1 MRGNITRRGRDS
13 WRLRFDVGVDAR
25 GKRKVQSVTVRSTK
39 RQAQAKLT
47 EFLAAIDKGVYVSP
61 SKISVIEH
69 VRARLSQWA
78 ASGAINDKTAERYD
92 ELIENQIAPFPIG
105 AKMMQ
110 RLRPID
116 VEAWHTELRTVGRK
130 DGKGGVSSRTIGHA
144 HRILSKALKEAVK
157 FDLAVRNA
165 AGRDG
170 QRAPKVDAQE
180 VEIVP
185 ADKIGDIVTR
195 LRGRAIYPR
204 VIVALF
210 TGMRRG
216 EIVALRW
223 RNVDLS
229 AKVIA
234 VRESIEETKQHGPR
248 FKATKTRSGLRDISL
263 PDIVVEVLTE
273 HRRQQLEQRMAMG
286 LGKPPADALVF
297 PSLPDGGPQYPRNL
311 SGEWKEACA
320 VVGIDPPVTFHA
332 LRHSHASQLIA
343 AGVDVVTVS
352 KRLGHASA
360 QITLQVY
367 AHLWNKGDDQAT
379 AVINAAIG
387 ALNVTRS

>member
-1 MRGNITRRGRDS
+1 
-13 WRLRFDVGVDAR
+13 L
-25 GKRKVQSVTVRSTK
+25 
-39 RQAQAKLT
+39 AQW
-47 EFLAAIDKGVYVSP
+47 E
-61 SKISVIEH
+61 
-69 VRARLSQWA
+69 
-78 ASGAINDKTAERYD
+78 ASGAINDKTAERYR

-105 AKMMQ
+105 AKMLQ
-110 RLRPID
+110 RLKPID
-116 VEAWHTELRTVGRK
+116 VEAWHTELRAEGRK

-157 FDLAVRNA
+157 FDLTVRNA

-180 VEIVP
+180 VDIVP
-185 ADKIGDIVTR
+185 AGKIADIVNK
-195 LRGRAIYPR
+195 LRGRAIFPK
-204 VIVALF
+204 VVLALF
-210 TGMRRG
+210 AGMRRG

-223 RNVDLS
+223 RNVDL
-229 AKVIA
+229 AGKVIS

-263 PDIVVEVLTE
+263 PDIVIETLME
-273 HRRQQLEQRMAMG
+273 HRRQQLEQRLAMG

-320 VVGIDPPVTFHA
+320 LVDIDPPVTFHA
-332 LRHSHASQLIA
+332 LRHTHASQLIA
-343 AGVDVVTVS
+343 AAVDVVTVS
-352 KRLGHASA
+352 IRLGHASP

-367 AHLWNKGDDQAT
+367 AHLWKKRDDQA
-379 AVINAAIG
+379 AAAINSAIG